1 MIILKRNKIA
11 IIGSNGFIG
20 RELRS
25 HFNKFDFEVM
35 SFSSKNLNNSLQW
48 DYKTKIPDEL
58 FKNEIIIDCA
68 RSDNSIENIRRVKR
82 IIKNLPKKS
91 FYIFFSSQAIKKT
104 PNDSILP
111 FRGDD
116 YIREKKVLTKFLSN
130 KENIAIIYPDIVFGQ
145 NGNWSK
151 VIDKITAAEVIEMPN
166 KGNNYFNYIEINDLC
181 NQIIR
186 SIQDGSIFYEDW
198 KLISKKRKWKSLT
211 EKKVIQGSN
220 NLYFNSFLKNLVVSI
235 LNSILI
241 PDFLNFKIMSILR
254 SKENNFENQSR
265 SFSPSGMTRFY
276 MSNTYVNRK

>member
-116 YIREKKVLTKFLSN
+116 YIREKKVLTEEEYEQAKKKLLS
-130 KENIAIIYPDIVFGQ
+130 
-145 NGNWSK
+145 
-151 VIDKITAAEVIEMPN
+151 
-166 KGNNYFNYIEINDLC
+166 
-181 NQIIR
+181 
-186 SIQDGSIFYEDW
+186 
-198 KLISKKRKWKSLT
+198 
-211 EKKVIQGSN
+211 
-220 NLYFNSFLKNLVVSI
+220 
-235 LNSILI
+235 
-241 PDFLNFKIMSILR
+241 
-254 SKENNFENQSR
+254 
-265 SFSPSGMTRFY
+265 
-276 MSNTYVNRK
+276 